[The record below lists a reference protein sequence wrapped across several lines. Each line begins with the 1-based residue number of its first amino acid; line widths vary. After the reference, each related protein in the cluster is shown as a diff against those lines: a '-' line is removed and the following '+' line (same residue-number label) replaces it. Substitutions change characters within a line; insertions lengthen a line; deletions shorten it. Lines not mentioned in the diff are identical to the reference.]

1 MQLEGAKLYGRT
13 QVRGAAGKRIWMTE
27 FGWTAEFGVALR
39 AAEKRWN
46 AVPQFRGVAVA
57 PGGEVIF
64 TPAFTSGSQL
74 SKISISIQNG
84 HGDAKVAA
92 QLTAN
97 LFVATERYATR
108 ITYSPKKVTN
118 PEKGH

>member
-57 PGGEVIF
+57 PGGEVILRLFMRTSVYFLWKITKENNVQGGARHEF
-64 TPAFTSGSQL
+64 TAG
-74 SKISISIQNG
+74 G
-84 HGDAKVAA
+84 
-92 QLTAN
+92 
-97 LFVATERYATR
+97 
-108 ITYSPKKVTN
+108 
-118 PEKGH
+118 